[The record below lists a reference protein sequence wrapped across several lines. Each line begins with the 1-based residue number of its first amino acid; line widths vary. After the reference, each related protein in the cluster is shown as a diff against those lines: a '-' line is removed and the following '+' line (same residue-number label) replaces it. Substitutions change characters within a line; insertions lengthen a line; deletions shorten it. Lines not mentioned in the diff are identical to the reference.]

1 VQDGVRVKLPEGTS
15 WDDLS
20 AMSPDEGEWL
30 SKQANILFLAG
41 FSGSFGKITA
51 RGAEQRRR

>member
-1 VQDGVRVKLPEGTS
+1 MRVKLPEGTS